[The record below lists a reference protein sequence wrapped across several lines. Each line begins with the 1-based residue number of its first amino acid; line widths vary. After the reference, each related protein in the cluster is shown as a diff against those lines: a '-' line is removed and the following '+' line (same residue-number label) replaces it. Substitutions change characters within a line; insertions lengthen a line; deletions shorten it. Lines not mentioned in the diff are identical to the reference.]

1 MKEELIDAVV
11 KSWECDFEV
20 AKKKIVEA
28 QDRIAYDDN
37 YDPNYIVGVFSL
49 YTGSTINVC
58 TSSMSFLA
66 HEFIHIVELS
76 TPSMSKKMI
85 LMS

>member
-49 YTGSTINVC
+49 YTGLPQ
-58 TSSMSFLA
+58 F
-66 HEFIHIVELS
+66 IVEENIKTLLYE
-76 TPSMSKKMI
+76 I
-85 LMS
+85 